1 MTMRKNYE
9 ELNKI
14 QKAKFEANEN
24 RLWEILNKMTF
35 REIALS
41 SMTVIA
47 KEAGLSRNAIYNHPS
62 VYQHILMCR
71 TKEEERIQQLESKKY
86 AE

>member
-1 MTMRKNYE
+1 MPEKVQYAKN
-9 ELNKI
+9 
-14 QKAKFEANEN
+14 Q
-24 RLWEILNKMTF
+24 
-35 REIALS
+35 
-41 SMTVIA
+41 A

-71 TKEEERIQQLESKKY
+71 TKEEERIQQLERKKY

>member
-1 MTMRKNYE
+1 MTMRKNYK

-14 QKAKFEANEN
+14 QKAKFDANEN

-47 KEAGLSRNAIYNHPS
+47 KEAGLSRNAIYIPPS
-62 VYQHILMCR
+62 VYQPILMCR
-71 TKEEERIQQLESKKY
+71 TKEEEHIQQLERKKN

>member
-1 MTMRKNYE
+1 
-9 ELNKI
+9 
-14 QKAKFEANEN
+14 
-24 RLWEILNKMTF
+24 MTF

-71 TKEEERIQQLESKKY
+71 TKEEERIQQLERKKY